1 MAQLPDVESLQLLV
15 LVGEHGSL
23 TSAAAVA
30 GISQP
35 SASKRMSAFE
45 RRLGLTLLDRS
56 RRGSALTPSGVVVC
70 GWAQRVLDQMSVL
83 VDGVAALR
91 REHTPQ
97 LSLAA
102 SLTVA
107 EHLLPVWLGDLR
119 RIAPEL
125 HVGLQVVNSNRV
137 CELVSREGVELGFVE
152 SPGGLR
158 GLRSRVVAS
167 DRLMLVVAP
176 DHPWARRRRPVGAA
190 ELAATALISRE
201 SGSGTRETA
210 DRALVAAG
218 FRPVTPLLELGSGTA
233 VRSAVAAGAG
243 PALLSELVVAPDLA
257 AGVLTEVP
265 TAEVDLGRTLRAV
278 WRAGAR
284 PSGRAADLL
293 LVAARRRRSSG
304 VPARRR

>member
-1 MAQLPDVESLQLLV
+1 MAQLPDLESLQLLV

-23 TSAAAVA
+23 TAAAAVA

-70 GWAQRVLDQMSVL
+70 GWAQRVLDQMTVL
-83 VDGVAALR
+83 LDGVAALR
-91 REHTPQ
+91 REHAPQ

-107 EHLLPVWLGDLR
+107 EHLLPIWLGDLR

-125 HVGLQVVNSNRV
+125 HVGLQVVNSSRV
-137 CELVSREGVELGFVE
+137 GELARQGAIDVGFVE

-158 GLRSRVVAS
+158 GLRSQVVAR
-167 DRLMLVVAP
+167 DRLVLVVAP
-176 DHPWARRRRPVGAA
+176 DHPWSRRRRAIQPA
-190 ELAATALISRE
+190 ELAATALVSRE
-201 SGSGTRETA
+201 PGSGTRETA
-210 DRALVAAG
+210 DRAIVAAG
-218 FRPVTPLLELGSGTA
+218 LRPAPPLLELGSGAA
-233 VRSAVAAGAG
+233 VRNAVAAGAG
-243 PALLSELVVAPDLA
+243 PALLSELVVGPDLA
-257 AGVLTEVP
+257 AGVLVEVL
-265 TAEVDLGRTLRAV
+265 TADVDLGRTLRAV

-284 PSGRAADLL
+284 PSGSAADLL
-293 LVAARRRRSSG
+293 MVAARRRRSSG
-304 VPARRR
+304 DRHRRR

>member
-119 RIAPEL
+119 RIAPKL
-125 HVGLQVVNSNRV
+125 HVGLQVVNSSRV

-167 DRLMLVVAP
+167 DRLILVVAP

-190 ELAATALISRE
+190 ELSATALISRE
-201 SGSGTRETA
+201 PGSGTRETA

-304 VPARRR
+304 VPARGR

>member
-125 HVGLQVVNSNRV
+125 HVGLQVVNSSRV

-167 DRLMLVVAP
+167 DRLILVVAP

>member
-1 MAQLPDVESLQLLV
+1 MAQLPDLESLQLLV

-70 GWAQRVLDQMSVL
+70 GWAQRVLDQMTVL
-83 VDGVAALR
+83 LDGVAALR
-91 REHTPQ
+91 REHSPQ

-107 EHLLPVWLGDLR
+107 EHLLPIWLGDLR
-119 RIAPEL
+119 RAAPEL
-125 HVGLQVVNSNRV
+125 HVGLKVLNSSRV
-137 CELVSREGVELGFVE
+137 CELARQGAVDVGFVE

-158 GLRSRVVAS
+158 GLQSEVVAR
-167 DRLMLVVAP
+167 DRLVLVVAP
-176 DHPWARRRRPVGAA
+176 DHPWSRRRRPLRPA
-190 ELAATALISRE
+190 ELAATALVSRE
-201 SGSGTRETA
+201 PGSGTRETA
-210 DRALVAAG
+210 DRAIVAAG
-218 FRPVTPLLELGSGTA
+218 FRSAPPLLELGSGAA
-233 VRSAVAAGAG
+233 VRNAVAAGAG

-257 AGVLTEVP
+257 TGVLVEVL
-265 TAEVDLGRTLRAV
+265 TADVDLDRTLRAV

-284 PSGRAADLL
+284 PTGRAADLL
-293 LVAARRRRSSG
+293 LVARRRRRSSG
-304 VPARRR
+304 ARERRR

>member
-125 HVGLQVVNSNRV
+125 HVGLQVVNSSRV